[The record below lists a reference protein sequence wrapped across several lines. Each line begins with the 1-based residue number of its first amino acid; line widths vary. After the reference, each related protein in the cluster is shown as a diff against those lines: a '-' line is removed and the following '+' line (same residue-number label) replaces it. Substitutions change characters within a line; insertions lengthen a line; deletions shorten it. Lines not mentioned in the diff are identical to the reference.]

1 MVELSN
7 VMSQKTCFF
16 SGFLFNNILCLCARH
31 IHAFAQDDFLG
42 QGI

>member
-7 VMSQKTCFF
+7 VMSQKTFFF
-16 SGFLFNNILCLCARH
+16 SGFLFNNILCLHARH
-31 IHAFAQDDFLG
+31 ICAFAQDGVLG